1 MDCDVKGQDEAE
13 WQSGRATEQGRL
25 VEVLTGTVPSGQMK
39 GKPQYSEH
47 FLKGNVPVVSS
58 GKNEKGRSWG
68 RYLRNL

>member
-1 MDCDVKGQDEAE
+1 
-13 WQSGRATEQGRL
+13 
-25 VEVLTGTVPSGQMK
+25 MK